1 MECAP
6 NGIRVAPPLR
16 RVLTP
21 SRALGDSGLSGLALA
36 ASPRNVGT
44 GTCAPARGIVIEP
57 NPGDR
62 DAADASPDGNFAL
75 GGGPLCNAPPSCV
88 FAVFLLWCDCG
99 RYPAARVVPWFTPLA
114 YVLGR
119 SICAPLGPVI
129 VTPASKDFRSGLF
142 VVVAFAFGPPPGPPE
157 RRPPLSPFAP
167 AAETAPGWL
176 ATINGFPVPDV
187 VFVGFAEDFPAAAA
201 FDRDDEDE
209 SPPPPPDCGPP
220 WLGSSVRGVVP

>member
-1 MECAP
+1 L
-6 NGIRVAPPLR
+6 IRHKSAQR
-16 RVLTP
+16 D
-21 SRALGDSGLSGLALA
+21 AHIA
-36 ASPRNVGT
+36 
-44 GTCAPARGIVIEP
+44 ARGRVVVVAAMLSRTTGRTSTSSNSAYGQFYNGGVTLP
-57 NPGDR
+57 R
-62 DAADASPDGNFAL
+62 DAGVDDR
-75 GGGPLCNAPPSCV
+75 GGGGGTYAS
-88 FAVFLLWCDCG
+88 
-99 RYPAARVVPWFTPLA
+99 RSAARVVPWFTPLA

-209 SPPPPPDCGPP
+209 NPPPPPDCGPP